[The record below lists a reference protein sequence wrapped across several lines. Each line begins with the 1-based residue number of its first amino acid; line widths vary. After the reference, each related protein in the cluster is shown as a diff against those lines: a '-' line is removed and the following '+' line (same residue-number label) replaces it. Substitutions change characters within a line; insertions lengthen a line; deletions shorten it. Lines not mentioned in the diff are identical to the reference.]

1 MQGDNLMLKNKRLF
15 ILSFIIIVVF
25 SLFLIKSCDNQ
36 KVSTIIKEIPFIN
49 NKTEEK
55 SLLKQM
61 KEDEQTLINLYNSS
75 DICSTL
81 WTKEFKDMG
90 IKFQNYEYKGSDN
103 EIILLLEEYKNYGKL
118 IEEIRVLINIKNYD
132 EGIEQLEKLKEVAQ
146 KNEKELNRLYEK
158 NYN

>member
-1 MQGDNLMLKNKRLF
+1 
-15 ILSFIIIVVF
+15 
-25 SLFLIKSCDNQ
+25 
-36 KVSTIIKEIPFIN
+36 
-49 NKTEEK
+49 
-55 SLLKQM
+55 M
-61 KEDEQTLINLYNSS
+61 KEDEETLINLYNSS

-118 IEEIRVLINIKNYD
+118 IEEIHVLINIKNYD
-132 EGIEQLEKLKEVAQ
+132 KGIEQLEKLKEVAQ

-158 NYN
+158 NYNQNTPTNTNNLYCITDSISNHKCARVGYY

>member
-1 MQGDNLMLKNKRLF
+1 
-15 ILSFIIIVVF
+15 
-25 SLFLIKSCDNQ
+25 
-36 KVSTIIKEIPFIN
+36 
-49 NKTEEK
+49 
-55 SLLKQM
+55 M
-61 KEDEQTLINLYNSS
+61 KEDEETLINLYNSS

-81 WTKEFKDMG
+81 WIKEFKDMG

-118 IEEIRVLINIKNYD
+118 IEEIHVLINIKNYD
-132 EGIEQLEKLKEVAQ
+132 KGIEQLEKLKEVAQ